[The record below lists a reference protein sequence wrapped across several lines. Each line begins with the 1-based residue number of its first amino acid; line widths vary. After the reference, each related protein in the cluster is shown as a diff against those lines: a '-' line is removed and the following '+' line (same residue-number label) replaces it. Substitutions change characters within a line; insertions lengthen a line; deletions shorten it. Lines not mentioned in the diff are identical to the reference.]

1 MSARTSG
8 MSSEGEKIFAQLKKN
23 CFAVRKKQI
32 RFKMWQ
38 FHKFGARS
46 FPQLS
51 PLQTLIDCH
60 QVVF

>member
-8 MSSEGEKIFAQLKKN
+8 MSSEGEKIFAEKN
-23 CFAVRKKQI
+23 CFAVRKKLI
-32 RFKMWQ
+32 RFQMWQ
-38 FHKFGARS
+38 FHKFGAR
-46 FPQLS
+46 S